1 MERGVGDLYGLSRYL
16 TALFGQF
23 HSLLHGSHGGVPGVS
38 VVVVVASVLGHAHID
53 ILAILRLSVR
63 LRILGVAVVDMV
75 LNGSHVGTTAI
86 VTGDMGGV
94 VGAPV
99 VMVARFVGGIDDRV
113 HVVGLEA
120 HATAIERYV
129 AQGTH
134 TAVARGIDEEGIA
147 IDVFGGVKI
156 ITEAVLILV
165 YLLLHDRRAAGGQV
179 VEVLALEH
187 GTADI
192 EEAITAMDTDG
203 RSLIGIAAMG
213 VDGIGRG
220 CRRGCGTVGE

>member
-1 MERGVGDLYGLSRYL
+1 M
-16 TALFGQF
+16 
-23 HSLLHGSHGGVPGVS
+23 LHGSHGGVPGVS
-38 VVVVVASVLGHAHID
+38 VVVVVASVPGHAHID

-156 ITEAVLILV
+156 ITEAVLILI
-165 YLLLHDRRAAGGQV
+165 YLLLHDRRAAGSGEV

-192 EEAITAMDTDG
+192 EEAITAMDADG
-203 RSLIGIAAMG
+203 RGLIGIAAMG